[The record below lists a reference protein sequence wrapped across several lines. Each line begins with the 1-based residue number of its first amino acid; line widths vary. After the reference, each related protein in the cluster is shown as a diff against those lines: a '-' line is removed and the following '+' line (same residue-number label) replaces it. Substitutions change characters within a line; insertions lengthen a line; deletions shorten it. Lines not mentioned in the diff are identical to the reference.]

1 MRTPIRMGTA
11 TIAWALASTCVG
23 QRIELPIVVDPTG
36 SAWIEEASAA
46 GVAQVRFVN
55 GIVDM
60 GTMEVIAGDHL
71 AFGAT
76 AFGGETGYA
85 EVGARS
91 ARFQLRSADG
101 RVIAEL
107 AGPLDETLAYTL
119 VAARGASGE
128 PVLSVIPGRPV
139 AITPASRRV
148 RGT

>member
-1 MRTPIRMGTA
+1 MRSLIRMGSA
-11 TIAWALASTCVG
+11 TLAWALASTCMG
-23 QRIELPIVVDPTG
+23 QRVELPVTIDPAG
-36 SAWIEEASAA
+36 STWLEEASAA

-55 GIVDM
+55 SIADM

-76 AFGGETGYA
+76 EFGGGTGYA
-85 EVGARS
+85 EVGARA
-91 ARFQLRSADG
+91 ARFQLRRADG

-107 AGPLDETLAYTL
+107 AGPLDETVAYTL

-128 PVLSVIPGRPV
+128 PVLSVIPERAGVIP
-139 AITPASRRV
+139 PALQRV